1 MGAQGNGCMS
11 MTWTKRPAVPLAPA
25 LLVLIILFSVSFAE
39 QVKGDCVLEEPPL
52 YSCDLSSVCTSGYTC
67 NPGTIGGT
75 FNGLARCR
83 AACVTERTGSPT
95 PPPSPPRSGPIFDL
109 TQALAW
115 GAGIGIA
122 IVALAFMAGQAL
134 NAQSIK
140 AWARAEFGELI
151 ISAVLVALIIGIVST
166 SGQMGIV
173 KALAPPSNTAFTP
186 AAFNPPPSQT
196 LTEAIEQRMQFAMV
210 EPLQGIIESL
220 SLSSM
225 RLSKLLSYNYNY
237 QAMVPVVNPTGSS
250 SPAAGGM
257 MLQMAMILGIDSG
270 AINLLL
276 ASAVKLIYVFLTSA
290 SSLVLLPLGIL
301 LRFIPP
307 TRQLGSLLLAIA
319 LSVLIVFPIA
329 VLWSTHL
336 LYDPAFANP
345 IPPMPDP
352 PSTSSGLL
360 KNMICSPILSAVAI
374 VGEDLIGQIVRW
386 ISCTGPQL
394 LLPGAQELCL
404 DPLPVTPLDPPI
416 PVGTGLQH
424 WVALYVWI
432 GKFLAGGG
440 SSLALY
446 ALAPTSQDVI
456 DKAFVPLADN
466 ALPQAVSRNAAVL
479 FMVVVDLLCSIV
491 MAKNI
496 AQVLASENQLYGLSR
511 MV

>member
-1 MGAQGNGCMS
+1 
-11 MTWTKRPAVPLAPA
+11 
-25 LLVLIILFSVSFAE
+25 
-39 QVKGDCVLEEPPL
+39 
-52 YSCDLSSVCTSGYTC
+52 
-67 NPGTIGGT
+67 
-75 FNGLARCR
+75 
-83 AACVTERTGSPT
+83 
-95 PPPSPPRSGPIFDL
+95 
-109 TQALAW
+109 
-115 GAGIGIA
+115 
-122 IVALAFMAGQAL
+122 VALAFMAGQAL

-151 ISAVLVALIIGIVST
+151 ISAVLMVLLLGLVST
-166 SGQMGIV
+166 TGQMGIV
-173 KALAPPSNTAFTP
+173 KALAPPSNPAFTP
-186 AAFNPPPSQT
+186 ATFNPPPSQT
-196 LTEAIEQRMQFAMV
+196 LTQAIEQRMQFAMV

-220 SLSSM
+220 SRSSM

-237 QAMVPVVNPTGSS
+237 QVGIPIVNPTGSS

-276 ASAVKLIYVFLTSA
+276 ASAVKVIYVFLTSA
-290 SSLVLLPLGIL
+290 SGLVLLPLGIL

-307 TRQLGSLLLAIA
+307 TRQLGSLLLAIS

-360 KNMICSPILSAVAI
+360 KNVICSPIMSGIAI
-374 VGEDLIGQIVRW
+374 VGEDLIGQLVRLF
-386 ISCTGPQL
+386 SCIGPQAL
-394 LLPGAQELCL
+394 TPFCA
-404 DPLPVTPLDPPI
+404 DPLPVNPFDPPI
-416 PVGTGLQH
+416 PIGPGLQH
-424 WVALYVWI
+424 FVALYVWL
-432 GKFLAGGG
+432 GKFLAVAG

-456 DKAFVPLADN
+456 DKAFTPLADN

-479 FMVVVDLLCSIV
+479 FMVVIDLVCSIV